1 MSVTHFVTVGAGG
14 SSEKNAE
21 NYLCF
26 LLRQGLL
33 RRLLANMFLQLG
45 PTMELKS
52 WDLRFV
58 ASHLALAVGFIL
70 ASLSSAFKA
79 SELLP
84 R

>member
-1 MSVTHFVTVGAGG
+1 MNVTHFVTVGAGG

-21 NYLCF
+21 SYLCF

-58 ASHLALAVGFIL
+58 PSRLALAVELML
-70 ASLSSAFKA
+70 ASLSSTF
-79 SELLP
+79 
-84 R
+84 RGF